1 MYTQEQLAKAELVVK
16 QATLRL
22 MKHPETCLYSGVML
36 MGDTIIVPKPLPFTA
51 CTDGF
56 NSEYGVGFLLGL
68 TLEEITGLRLHETL
82 HIVLKH
88 IPRHTDLWRED
99 PALANTAMDH
109 AVNNIIITLKGYGE
123 WIKLPKGGVCDP
135 RFKDWSVRQIYDY
148 LKTGKAHDPKTPLPQ
163 GTPQRNEGQGQGQ
176 GQGQGSVPS
185 PRGTVTIGGEKF
197 DLGSMDEHQPY
208 TGDTEDAKKLSRDI
222 NEALQQGGML
232 AGRMGSKVPRVIAE
246 SMELDVDWK
255 AETAEFLTD
264 MSRGREE
271 ASFRRFNRRR
281 LVDDIIAPSSF
292 DETMDELIY
301 APDTSGSIT
310 AEMLNEA
317 GGQLASLC
325 ELLQPKRVRVLWW
338 DTRVHGE
345 QVFEGNYDNLRNLLK
360 PIGGGGTR
368 IGCVSDYIK
377 EHQLDANCMV
387 VITDGYLESS
397 IQWDT
402 TVPSLWL
409 VTGNKQLS
417 VPDGVRLV
425 KYN

>member
-22 MKHPETCLYSGVML
+22 MKNPETCLYSGVML
-36 MGDTIIVPKPLPFTA
+36 MGDTVIIPKPVPFTA

-109 AVNNIIITLKGYGE
+109 AVNNIIIALKGYGE
-123 WIKLPKGGVCDP
+123 WIKLPKGGMCDP

-148 LKTGKAHDPKTPLPQ
+148 LKTGKAHNPNTPLPQ
-163 GTPQRNEGQGQGQ
+163 GTPQRGEGQ

-185 PRGTVTIGGEKF
+185 PHGTVTIGGEEF
-197 DLGSMDEHQPY
+197 ELGSMDEHQPF
-208 TGDTEDAKKLSRDI
+208 TGTAEDAKKLNRDV

-232 AGRMGSKVPRVIAE
+232 AGRMGSKIPRVIAE
-246 SMELDVDWK
+246 SMELEVDWK
-255 AETAEFLTD
+255 AETYDFMTEMA
-264 MSRGREE
+264 RGRDEV
-271 ASFRRFNRRR
+271 SFQRLNRRR
-281 LVDDIIAPSSF
+281 LADDIIAPAAF
-292 DETMDELIY
+292 DETLDELIF
-301 APDTSGSIT
+301 AIDTSGSIT
-310 AEMLNEA
+310 NDMLNEA
-317 GGQLASLC
+317 GGQLASVC
-325 ELLQPKRVRVLWW
+325 ELLSPKRVRVLWW

-345 QVFEGNYDNLRNLLK
+345 QVFEDSYDNLRNLLK
-360 PIGGGGTR
+360 PIGGGGTC
-368 IGCVSDYIK
+368 IGSVSSYIK
-377 EHQLDANCMV
+377 EHQLEANCMV
-387 VITDGYLESS
+387 VFTDGYLESS
-397 IQWDT
+397 IKWDT
-402 TVPSLWL
+402 TIPSLWL
-409 VTGNKQLS
+409 VTNNKRLS